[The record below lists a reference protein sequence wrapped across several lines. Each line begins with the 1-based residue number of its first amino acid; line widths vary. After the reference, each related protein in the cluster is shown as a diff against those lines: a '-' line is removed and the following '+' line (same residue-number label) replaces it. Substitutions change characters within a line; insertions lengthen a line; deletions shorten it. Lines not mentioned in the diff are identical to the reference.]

1 MVVRSAAAP
10 PTPWSKSLA
19 EPIIDQSAYVHS
31 FSNIIGDVHVGA
43 GVLIAPGT
51 SIRADEGSPFRI
63 GTNTNIQDGVVV
75 HGLEQGRVLG
85 DDGKDYSVWIGDR
98 TSITHMALIH
108 GPAYVGNDCFIGF
121 RSTVF
126 NARIGNDCIVSMHAL
141 VQDVEVPS
149 GRYVPAGA
157 VIISQEQADGLPSA
171 QEHHREFASH
181 VIGVNDALRQGYRC
195 AADVACIRPIQ
206 EQLQSSSTRTP
217 SAVNGKV
224 SGFVVDNNQNLVRS
238 DSPNQES
245 DPASFHQ
252 ASNQAAKLMQVQKA
266 PTDVAQQ
273 VRQILSQGFRVGA
286 EYADERRFRTSSW
299 QSYSLPASTYES
311 EVVGALN
318 ACLQDNVGN
327 YVRIVGIDPKAKRRV
342 TEVIVQRPGDAA
354 VSISVSS
361 NGGRSAA
368 PSSNNG
374 SSNGAAKVSGD
385 LAAQVRGILAQGGRV
400 TTEYADARRFRS
412 AAWQT
417 GVTFSG
423 TSESAILAELNGFL
437 AEYAGEYVRI
447 VGVDPKAKRRIAEII
462 VQRPGE
468 APAVAAVPSSNGSR
482 AASSNGSASGVNGD
496 IAAQVRSLL
505 GQGYGISVEHA
516 DERRFRTSSWYTC
529 PSIGAKTESA
539 VLAALTGYLAEYP
552 DEYVRLVGVDTKA
565 KRRVAEILV
574 QRPGG
579 AAANGNSVPSS
590 TSSAATKTVAASS
603 IHSKLPTEV
612 ITRIRQLLSQGYQI
626 GTEHADERRFRTSSW
641 YSCSPISSRSESEVL
656 AALEACLNEHQGE
669 YVRML
674 GIDSKAKRRV
684 YEGLIQRPAQ

>member
-1 MVVRSAAAP
+1 M
-10 PTPWSKSLA
+10 
-19 EPIIDQSAYVHS
+19 
-31 FSNIIGDVHVGA
+31 HVGA

-141 VQDVEVPS
+141 VQDVEVPT

-157 VIISQEQADGLPSA
+157 IITSQEQADSLPSA
-171 QEHHREFASH
+171 QPHHREFASH

-195 AADVACIRPIQ
+195 AADVACIRPIR
-206 EQLQSSSTRTP
+206 EQLQPSSTAHVSSANV
-217 SAVNGKV
+217 SAVEGKANG
-224 SGFVVDNNQNLVRS
+224 SGTDKYHIDDNQNLVRS
-238 DSPNQES
+238 DSPNQKPNQKS

-252 ASNQAAKLMQVQKA
+252 ASNQAAKPMQVQKA

-318 ACLQDNVGN
+318 ACLQENVGN
-327 YVRIVGIDPKAKRRV
+327 YVRIVAIDPKAKRRV
-342 TEVIVQRPGDAA
+342 SEVIVQRPGDAA
-354 VSISVSS
+354 VSAASS
-361 NGGRSAA
+361 NGSRSNANGI
-368 PSSNNG
+368 SNGNG
-374 SSNGAAKVSGD
+374 STNGAAKVNGD
-385 LAAQVRGILAQGGRV
+385 LAAQVRGILAQGGRI
-400 TTEYADARRFRS
+400 TTEYADARRFKS

-417 GVTFSG
+417 GVTLTS
-423 TSESAILAELNGFL
+423 TSESAILTELNGFL

-468 APAVAAVPSSNGSR
+468 APAVAVVSSNGNGAR
-482 AASSNGSASGVNGD
+482 PVANGSSGSVNGD

-529 PSIGAKTESA
+529 PSISAKTESA

-574 QRPGG
+574 QRHGG
-579 AAANGNSVPSS
+579 AVGSSAPSV
-590 TSSAATKTVAASS
+590 AATKTVAASS
-603 IHSKLPTEV
+603 VHSKLPTEV

-641 YSCSPISSRSESEVL
+641 YSCSPIASRSESEVL
-656 AALEACLNEHQGE
+656 AALEACLQEHQGE